1 MSDSRYID
9 DQRKTSN
16 GCPVAKRVPRAAAN
30 YRVPS
35 KNVAAIDFGTTNC
48 SVAYLTASDDPEKG
62 PQRLTLNSTHNRV
75 PTAILFNQNGKFAS
89 FGHEARNDYIQSLD
103 DADRLNYYYFEEI
116 KMNLQLD
123 EVSLT
128 QFINAVHMS
137 IDLLREMCMSVALVI
152 KTACIYCASNSLC
165 TFGWAIVSK

>member
-35 KNVAAIDFGTTNC
+35 RNVAAIDFGTTNC
-48 SVAYLTASDDPEKG
+48 SVAYLTASDDPQKG

-103 DADRLNYYYFEEI
+103 DAERLNYYYFEEI

-123 EVSLT
+123 EVSLI
-128 QFINAVHMS
+128 QFINAVH
-137 IDLLREMCMSVALVI
+137 LRTHEYRSVARNVHER
-152 KTACIYCASNSLC
+152 C
-165 TFGWAIVSK
+165 TRY